1 MLIFDKSV
9 KNRRSFTL
17 PTLDVELVSL
27 NLKRETSTNLVELSE
42 IEVIRHYTKLSQET
56 FAIDTGFYPLGSC
69 TMKYNPKLNEVVASY
84 EGFSQIHPLQELE
97 TVEGAKGVFN
107 ESNEILKELT
117 GMDIMSFQPAAGAQ
131 GELASLLMIKAY
143 HQDNH
148 DDERTE
154 MLVPDSAHGTN
165 PASANMCGFKV
176 VEVKSNEHGRVDFE
190 DLKKKVSHKTAG
202 LMLTNPN
209 TLGLFETEIKE
220 IADLVHDNGGLLYY
234 DGANLNAIMGW
245 IRPGDMGFD
254 AIHLNLHK
262 TFSTPHGGGGPGLGA
277 IGVKN
282 NLKKYMPVPYVEN
295 NEWILES
302 ESTIGPMKNFQGNFL
317 VLVRALTY
325 MKSLG
330 LDGMKHSSSNAV
342 LNANYMAH
350 LIKDIF
356 VPKYPERPMHEF
368 VISLEELKKATGVS
382 ALDFS
387 KGLIDYGVHPP
398 TMYFP
403 LVVKEALMIEPTETE
418 PLESLELLS
427 KALHE
432 LHDLA
437 YSDADKFHQ
446 LPYTTKVS
454 RLDEVKAARH
464 PIVKASDERDNH

>member
-17 PTLDVELVSL
+17 PTLDVEPVSL

-437 YSDADKFHQ
+437 YSDADKFQQ

>member
-17 PTLDVELVSL
+17 PPLEVKPVSL
-27 NLKRETSTNLVELSE
+27 NFKRETQTNLVELSE
-42 IEVIRHYTKLSQET
+42 IEIIRHYTKLSQET

-69 TMKYNPKLNEVVASY
+69 TMKYNPKVNEVVANY
-84 EGFSQIHPLQELE
+84 EGFSLIHPLQELD

-107 ESNEILKELT
+107 EANQILKELT

-143 HQDNH
+143 HRDNQDV
-148 DDERTE
+148 ERTE

-282 NLKKYMPVPYVEN
+282 VLKKYMPIPYVEN
-295 NEWILES
+295 NQWITES
-302 ESTIGPMKNFQGNFL
+302 ESSIGPMKNFQGNFL

-368 VISLEELKKATGVS
+368 VISLENLKKETGVS
-382 ALDFS
+382 ALDIS

-432 LHDLA
+432 LVDLA
-437 YSDADKFHQ
+437 HRDAEKFQ
-446 LPYTTKVS
+446 ELPHSTKVS
-454 RLDEVKAARH
+454 RLDEVKAARQ
-464 PIVKASDERDNH
+464 PIVKSTDERNNH

>member
-17 PTLDVELVSL
+17 PTLDVEPVSL

-382 ALDFS
+382 ALDVS

-437 YSDADKFHQ
+437 YSDADKFQQ